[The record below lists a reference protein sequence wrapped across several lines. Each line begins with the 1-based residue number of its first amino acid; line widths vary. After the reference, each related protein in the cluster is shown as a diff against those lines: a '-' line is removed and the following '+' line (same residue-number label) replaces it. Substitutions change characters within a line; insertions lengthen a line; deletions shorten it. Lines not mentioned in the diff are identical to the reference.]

1 MSASSST
8 SRSQTDWEFLSDPSE
23 DGIDYSD
30 IPPLE
35 ASYFEE
41 ASLSIPTGQE
51 AVTLTVDRDL
61 LAWYRAQGQGFQQ
74 RINSALR
81 AYKDSRERA

>member
-1 MSASSST
+1 MSANSST
-8 SRSQTDWEFLSDPSE
+8 SRSQTDWEFLSDPSD

-35 ASYFEE
+35 PSYFDE
-41 ASLSIPTGQE
+41 ASLSLPNDQE

-61 LAWYRAQGQGFQQ
+61 LAWYRAQGQGFHQ

-81 AYKDSRERA
+81 AYKEAQERS